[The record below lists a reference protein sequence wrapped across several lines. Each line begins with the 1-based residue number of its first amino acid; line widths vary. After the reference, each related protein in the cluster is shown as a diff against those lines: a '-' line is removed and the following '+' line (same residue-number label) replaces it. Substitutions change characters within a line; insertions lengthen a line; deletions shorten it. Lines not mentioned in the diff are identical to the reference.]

1 MTCWIR
7 NIVIFPLCL
16 GLVLFAASVA
26 ADPDVLVLTVVPRS
40 PPPETHREWS
50 PFVERLS
57 RDIGKPVTLK
67 IFSGISE
74 YEQFTLSAHADLTF
88 SNPYQFVQ
96 LHNKLGFIPLV
107 RDDAERL
114 SGALVVRSNDTL
126 QSVRDLDGQIIAFPH
141 PNAFGASLYMRA
153 LLTTEFGIRFTPTY
167 VSTHGNVYR
176 SVILEK
182 ARAGGGVNVTL
193 NKEPP
198 AVRNQLRV
206 LYETPGL
213 APHPLSA
220 HPRLSTALRDK
231 VQAAILH
238 MADDEA
244 GRAIL
249 SRITI
254 TKPVKA
260 DYALDYQLLERLHL
274 ETFYVESGD

>member
-1 MTCWIR
+1 MTHWIR
-7 NIVIFPLCL
+7 NIVILPLCL
-16 GLVLFAASVA
+16 GLAFLATGAS
-26 ADPDVLVLTVVPRS
+26 ADPDALVLSVVPRS

-57 RDIGKPVTLK
+57 RDIGRPVALK

-74 YEQFTLSAHADLTF
+74 YEQFTQSGRADLTF
-88 SNPYQFVQ
+88 SNPYEFVQ
-96 LHNKLGFIPLV
+96 LHKRLGFIPLV

-126 QSVRDLDGQIIAFPH
+126 QSIRELDGQIIAFPH

-206 LYETPGL
+206 LYETPAL

-220 HPRLSTALRDK
+220 HPRISAGLREK
-231 VQAAILH
+231 IQAAILR

-244 GRAIL
+244 GKAIL
-249 SRITI
+249 ARVTL
-254 TKPVKA
+254 TKPVRA
-260 DYALDYQLLERLHL
+260 DYARDYQVLERLHL
-274 ETFYVESGD
+274 EKYYVESAD

>member
-1 MTCWIR
+1 MTHRSIL
-7 NIVIFPLCL
+7 ILPICL
-16 GLVLFAASVA
+16 GLALLAANVA
-26 ADPDVLVLTVVPRS
+26 ADNEALVLSVVPRS

-57 RDIGKPVTLK
+57 RDIGRPVTLK
-67 IFSGISE
+67 IFRGISE
-74 YEQFTLSAHADLTF
+74 YEQFTLSGNADLSF

-96 LHNKLGFIPLV
+96 LHHRQGFIPLV

-114 SGALVVRSNDTL
+114 SGALVVRKTDSV

-167 VSTHGNVYR
+167 VASHGNVYR
-176 SVILEK
+176 SVILDK

-198 AVRNQLRV
+198 AVREQLRV

-220 HPRLSTALRDK
+220 HPRVPAELRDK
-231 VQAAILH
+231 IKAAVLH
-238 MADDEA
+238 MASDEA

-249 SRITI
+249 ARVTL
-254 TKPVKA
+254 TKPVAA
-260 DYALDYQLLERLHL
+260 DYPRDYQVLERLHL
-274 ETFYVESGD
+274 EKYYVESAD